1 MRVRRA
7 AGAAIAGVVLA
18 TTLVTVAR
26 NAHGQ
31 ACCAS
36 AGLIVPTR
44 LRSYEDVAVGL
55 QARGRSVF
63 GAFNAG
69 GTYAAGGAGESE
81 WALGQDFFAVARL
94 LGRGQLALLVPFV
107 ETWRA
112 VPGASSAG
120 GGVGD
125 VAMSARWDV
134 VETGER
140 HPVPG
145 VALLLGLTFPTGTAP
160 EEAGD
165 SLAAGSTGQ
174 GSFEGT
180 AGVGLEQAWQPYFVA
195 ATFTAGLRTSR
206 QVGGVR
212 QSFAPR
218 LTGLLAVG
226 RMLPRG
232 ATIGVFTTAMLQGQS
247 RDDRGAI
254 AASELSLLTVGAA
267 GTFSVSDHWRLQG
280 TLSGNPP
287 LTGAGRNQPTGAGL
301 SLSIMRL
308 WL

>member
-1 MRVRRA
+1 MDRRQGF
-7 AGAAIAGVVLA
+7 GAALAGLAVVVVLSA
-18 TTLVTVAR
+18 PSR
-26 NAHGQ
+26 EAHAQ

-36 AGLIVPTR
+36 AGLVIPTR
-44 LRSYEDVAVGL
+44 LRSYEDIAVGI

-63 GAFNAG
+63 GAFNPG
-69 GTYAAGGAGESE
+69 GTYAQAGAGESE
-81 WALGQDFFAVARL
+81 WDLGQDVFAAARVF
-94 LGRGQLALLVPFV
+94 GRGQVALLVPFLQ
-107 ETWRA
+107 TWRA

-125 VAMSARWDV
+125 VAVSARWDV

-145 VALLLGLTFPTGTAP
+145 VALLLGMVFPTGTPP
-160 EEAGD
+160 EQARD
-165 SLAAGSTGQ
+165 ALAAGATGQ
-174 GSFEGT
+174 GSFEGL
-180 AGVGLEQAWQPYFVA
+180 AGVGLENAWEPYFVA
-195 ATFTAGLRTSR
+195 ATFTAGLRAAR
-206 QVGGVR
+206 QVGEVR

-232 ATIGVFTTAMLQGQS
+232 ATLGVFATGMLQGPS
-247 RDDRGAI
+247 RDDRGVI
-254 AASELSLLTVGAA
+254 AASDLSLLTIGAA
-267 GTFSVSDHWRLQG
+267 GTFALADTWRLQG

-287 LTGAGRNQPTGAGL
+287 LTGAGRNQTAGVGL
-301 SLSIMRL
+301 SLSIVRV